1 MSNPVP
7 FRIKKGEKWSPWK
20 ALVQGKTVELGDG
33 DTMTK
38 EEAEK
43 ALLALTPSPPTPVQ
57 AKAGNL
63 LGLLTNTESTVPGPS
78 LSSTV
83 SPTTTSPKT
92 AQDEKPKPT
101 ELRKNGLAEL
111 TPARLAKFREQVAI
125 AIAGGNVSLDRA
137 LVSIFR
143 DKVPVL
149 APEQYMLLST
159 GWELACEQYFV
170 NGVPPAWIIILLGN
184 ALVCTSLYEKSE
196 AKPPEEEKEENDDAG
211 TTGIKP
217 NGTKKDKPDRVP
229 VNNNR
234 AASS

>member
-1 MSNPVP
+1 MTNPVP
-7 FRIKKGEKWSPWK
+7 FRIKKGENWSPWK

-43 ALLALTPSPPTPVQ
+43 ALLALTPSAPTPVQ

-196 AKPPEEEKEENDDAG
+196 AKKPEEEEENNVGANG
-211 TTGIKP
+211 TKP
-217 NGTKKDKPDRVP
+217 NGAKKDKQDRVS
-229 VNNNR
+229 VSNNR
-234 AASS
+234 APIA

>member
-7 FRIKKGEKWSPWK
+7 FRIKKGDKWSQWK

-33 DTMTK
+33 DTMSK
-38 EEAEK
+38 EEADR
-43 ALLALTPSPPTPVQ
+43 ALSALMPSSPTPPQ
-57 AKAGNL
+57 KKTGNL
-63 LGLLTNTESTVPGPS
+63 IGLLTNTESTAPDHSSNSTAS
-78 LSSTV
+78 L
-83 SPTTTSPKT
+83 TTTSPKPT
-92 AQDEKPKPT
+92 QEEKPKPT

-125 AIAGGNVSLDRA
+125 AIGSSNVSLDRA
-137 LVSIFR
+137 LVSLFR

-170 NGVPPAWIIILLGN
+170 TGVPPAWLIILLGN

-196 AKPPEEEKEENDDAG
+196 PKQPEEEEKEQDAG
-211 TTGIKP
+211 AAGNKP
-217 NGTKKDKPDRVP
+217 NGAKKDK
-229 VNNNR
+229 
-234 AASS
+234 